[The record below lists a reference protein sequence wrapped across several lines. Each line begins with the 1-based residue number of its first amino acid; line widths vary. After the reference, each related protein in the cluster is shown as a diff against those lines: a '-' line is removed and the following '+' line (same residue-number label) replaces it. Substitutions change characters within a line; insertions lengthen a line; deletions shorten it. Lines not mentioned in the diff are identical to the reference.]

1 MFKRIHKARTF
12 IFTDL
17 GKNAEIE
24 YLLED
29 SLGGKFSI
37 GRIDGVLR
45 SVKSLDR
52 EEQGVYKL
60 SVTAIDNGSPRYIPI
75 LCINKRE
82 QFLRISNIRSIYIL
96 HENRNVKLR
105 FFS

>member
-1 MFKRIHKARTF
+1 MSLFLRIGKILQVSDINLFT
-12 IFTDL
+12 FTDL

-45 SVKSLDR
+45 SVKVLDR

-60 SVTAIDNGSPRYIPI
+60 SVTAIDNGSPR
-75 LCINKRE
+75 
-82 QFLRISNIRSIYIL
+82 
-96 HENRNVKLR
+96 
-105 FFS
+105 